1 MIVIYY
7 NENERGDVMPVSRAK
22 RASNNKWDKENMKI
36 VACKI
41 KKEDAENFKQY
52 AEDNNTTPNALLRS
66 YIYNCIG
73 KSETDTDDNK
83 E

>member
-1 MIVIYY
+1 MS
-7 NENERGDVMPVSRAK
+7 VSRAK

-41 KKEDAENFKQY
+41 KKDYAEAFKQY
-52 AEDNNTTPNALLRS
+52 ADEKNTTPNALLRN
-66 YIYNCIG
+66 YIYNCIEKG
-73 KSETDTDDNK
+73 ETSDNNDN

>member
-1 MIVIYY
+1 MS
-7 NENERGDVMPVSRAK
+7 VSRAK

-41 KKEDAENFKQY
+41 KKDDAEAFKQY
-52 AEDNNTTPNALLRS
+52 ADEKNTTPNALLRN

-73 KSETDTDDNK
+73 KDETSDNNNN